1 MSCTNNNFFK
11 DIKKGDTFTGL
22 KMTFYDGVGEDKT
35 PMDLTNCKVIIPFK
49 KGTGQNA
56 TFLFSSEDG
65 TITIPTPTNGEIYL
79 QPRDMNYPA
88 LNYIFDVQVIN
99 GANVKKTY
107 FTNYW
112 KICQDV

>member
-1 MSCTNNNFFK
+1 MSRTNNNFFK

-65 TITIPTPTNGEIYL
+65 TITIPTPANGEIFL

-107 FTNYW
+107 FTNHW

>member
-1 MSCTNNNFFK
+1 MECTNDNFFK

-22 KMTFYDGVGEDKT
+22 KMTFYNGTGSTKT
-35 PMDLTNCKVIIPFK
+35 VMNLTNIKVVIPFK
-49 KGTGQNA
+49 KGVGQSNA
-56 TFLFSSEDG
+56 FVFSTEDG
-65 TITIPTPTNGEIYL
+65 TITIPTPANGQIFL
-79 QPRDMNYPA
+79 QPRDMNYA
-88 LNYIFDVQVIN
+88 AFNYIFDVQLIT